1 MCGMVR
7 VLGEQLSLADV
18 TLATRATEGWFVAG
32 NRGCD
37 RKAVGDGW
45 IEYMVRLEA
54 HESVLKT
61 NSMDLRRLASPDR
74 DSPDG
79 HPERG
84 WRRKLWRGACLHKR
98 QFVSKLADRTVTC
111 CVRHPS

>member
-1 MCGMVR
+1 MVG
-7 VLGEQLSLADV
+7 VLGEQLSLAGV
-18 TLATRATEGWFVAG
+18 APATRATENWFVAD

-37 RKAVGDGW
+37 RKAVGGGW

-54 HESVLKT
+54 HESVLRTK
-61 NSMDLRRLASPDR
+61 SMGLRRLASPDR

-84 WRRKLWRGACLHKR
+84 WRG
-98 QFVSKLADRTVTC
+98 
-111 CVRHPS
+111 